1 VTEPQTV
8 EEEDAALAAAPWPQR
23 FLFERLQNAGEV
35 FLLIG
40 SALRELPA
48 GIGKFGLVINQMA
61 AIGLGSMPLTVI
73 VALFTGAVAAV
84 QAAYQMRD
92 YVPMIYLGTVIG
104 KSVVIE
110 LGPVLTALVVGGRV
124 SAAIA
129 AELGSMRVTE
139 QIDAM
144 ETLGISPVRYLVVP
158 RLIASVVMLPV
169 LTIFADILAI
179 FGGYLVATLTLDVS
193 GHTFTSG
200 LKMYFKVQD
209 VFSGLLVGLLR
220 RDHRDDGVLLRAP
233 HRGGAEA
240 VGDSTTRAVVA
251 SCLLILIV
259 DYLLASFLFRVLLP
273 TSRSNSRESGSDSG
287 RKLCSG
293 VSIYPF
299 RGESAWSSSGGAGPA
314 SRSSSSTWSGSSNR
328 TGGPCG

>member
-1 VTEPQTV
+1 VNETAPEAAEESAV
-8 EEEDAALAAAPWPQR
+8 EVAASWPKRFILA
-23 FLFERLQNAGEV
+23 RLQNAGEV
-35 FLLIG
+35 FILIG
-40 SALRELPA
+40 DTLREIPA
-48 GIGKFGLVINQMA
+48 GIQKIGLVATQMS
-61 AIGLGSMPLTVI
+61 AIGLGSMPLTII

-129 AELGSMRVTE
+129 AELGTMRVTE

-158 RLIASVVMLPV
+158 RFVAAIVMLPV
-169 LTIFADILAI
+169 LSIFADIVAI
-179 FGGYLVATLTLDVS
+179 LGGYLVATLTLDVS

-200 LKMYFKVQD
+200 LRMYFKVQD
-209 VFSGLLVGLLR
+209 IFSGLIKSFFFGMIIATMGCHYGLR
-220 RDHRDDGVLLRAP
+220 SE
-233 HRGGAEA
+233 GGAEG
-240 VGDSTTRAVVA
+240 VGTATTNAVVA

-259 DYLLASFLFRVLLP
+259 DYLLASFLFRVL
-273 TSRSNSRESGSDSG
+273 
-287 RKLCSG
+287 
-293 VSIYPF
+293 F
-299 RGESAWSSSGGAGPA
+299 A
-314 SRSSSSTWSGSSNR
+314 
-328 TGGPCG
+328 